1 MQVIIKSDYD
11 AMSKE
16 GAKIVANVVRSKP
29 NAVLGLA
36 TGSTPIG
43 LYKELIRMHKEEG
56 LDFSKCTSFNLDEY
70 WGLSGDHDQSY
81 YYFMHDNLFNHIN
94 LPEEK
99 IHVPSGTTDPST
111 FCQWYEDEIVKAG
124 GVDIQVLGIGSDGH
138 IAFNEPG
145 SSLTSRTRQVTL
157 TEETIDDNTR
167 FFAKKEDVPRQAVTM
182 GCGTIM
188 DAGICLMLIN
198 SKKKAATAKKAVEG
212 PITQMVTAS
221 ILQMHQNAITI
232 LDEEAASDLEL
243 KDYYKWVYENQPE

>member
-1 MQVIIKSDYD
+1 MR
-11 AMSKE
+11 
-16 GAKIVANVVRSKP
+16 NR
-29 NAVLGLA
+29 
-36 TGSTPIG
+36 IG
-43 LYKELIRMHKEEG
+43 LPPRFIPLG
-56 LDFSKCTSFNLDEY
+56 
-70 WGLSGDHDQSY
+70 SY
-81 YYFMHDNLFNHIN
+81 I
-94 LPEEK
+94 PEEK